1 MAEKD
6 NPILFQ
12 IANDINLEV
21 SEYKGNKRVDIRK
34 WYEDGNGDLA
44 RTRKG
49 VNMTFDEWDEFLEKI
64 DQMKEFVNSQK

>member
-21 SEYKGNKRVDIRK
+21 SEYKGNKRVVIGK